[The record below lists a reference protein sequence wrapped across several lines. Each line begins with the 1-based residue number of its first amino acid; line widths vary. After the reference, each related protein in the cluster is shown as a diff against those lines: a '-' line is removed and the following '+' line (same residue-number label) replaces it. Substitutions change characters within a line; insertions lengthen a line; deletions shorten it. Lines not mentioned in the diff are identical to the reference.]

1 MLIKGEETNKNS
13 DTLQGQIVRNRLE
26 NIQNIS
32 QTMEDS
38 KKMLQQYGTQ
48 DVQK

>member
-48 DVQK
+48 DFQK